1 MLWGE
6 ARGDIYATYV
16 QPLLITKQ
24 NHQGK
29 ISTQFVE
36 ILRVSLFTDSS
47 LMLQNTPWQ
56 ITAALEVMQL
66 KGQHI
71 K

>member
-1 MLWGE
+1 MGISMLH
-6 ARGDIYATYV
+6 T
-16 QPLLITKQ
+16 QPILLTKQ

-36 ILRVSLFTDSS
+36 MLRQSLFTDSS
-47 LMLQNTPWQ
+47 LMLQKIPWQ
-56 ITAALEVMQL
+56 IIAALEVKQL
-66 KGQHI
+66 NGQHI